1 MRIMPRVPTKHR
13 TLTSSLQRLL
23 ITIMKKSTFYDAL
36 QPWKTFLHSLPD
48 KTSANRGFTRI
59 IASARRSD
67 VSLSVNQI
75 FQFYNFPSYVRH
87 RLVLHREVS
96 YMSGFDFSCCA
107 RLPLFRPC
115 VLEGHVS
122 RAFHSDTIKAW
133 RLGLFFLKSGAH
145 ERLLVIDGDCLKDN
159 WWFASTIDEN
169 VLTLT
174 CRRNEGKTRILLYI
188 IGWCWWKG
196 TQPLLYLKKLIC
208 FKTKK
213 NISDLPW
220 H

>member
-13 TLTSSLQRLL
+13 TLTSSLPRLL

-48 KTSANRGFTRI
+48 KASANRGFTRI

-75 FQFYNFPSYVRH
+75 FQFNGFPKNVRH

-107 RLPLFRPC
+107 RPSLFSPC

-122 RAFHSDTIKAW
+122 RAFHSDTKKA
-133 RLGLFFLKSGAH
+133 
-145 ERLLVIDGDCLKDN
+145 
-159 WWFASTIDEN
+159 
-169 VLTLT
+169 
-174 CRRNEGKTRILLYI
+174 
-188 IGWCWWKG
+188 
-196 TQPLLYLKKLIC
+196 
-208 FKTKK
+208 
-213 NISDLPW
+213 
-220 H
+220 